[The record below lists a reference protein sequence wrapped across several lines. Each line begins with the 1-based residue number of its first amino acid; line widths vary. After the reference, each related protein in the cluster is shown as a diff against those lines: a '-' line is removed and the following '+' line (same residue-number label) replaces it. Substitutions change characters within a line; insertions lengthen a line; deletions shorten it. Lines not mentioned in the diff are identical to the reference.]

1 MENESNDK
9 LLSVVIPAHNEQ
21 DNIALAVGR
30 VGGILDAAGIRHE
43 FVFVDDGS
51 SDDTWKNLCDAAKA
65 NPCVR
70 AVRLTRCFGKEAA
83 IYAGLEAAT
92 GDCSVVI
99 DCDMQHPPEKIPEM
113 WRLWREGYEIIE
125 GVKRERGHESALHKF
140 SAHMFYNMISNA
152 SGVDM
157 SRSSDFKLLDRK
169 AVLVLLNM
177 PERNTFFR
185 ALSAWV
191 GFRST
196 QVEFEVQ
203 PRTAGETKWKPM
215 KLFSY
220 AVSNIT
226 SFTSAPLYMV
236 IFLGVIMLMA
246 AIVLGIE
253 ALHSY
258 ITGIAFEGFTT
269 VILLLLFIGSIL
281 MISLGIIG
289 YYISKIYEEVK
300 RRPRYVVEE
309 TLGQRK

>member
-51 SDDTWKNLCDAAKA
+51 SDDTWKNLCAAAKA

-83 IYAGLEAAT
+83 IYAGLEAAA

-113 WRLWREGYEIIE
+113 WRLWCEGYEIIE

-236 IFLGVIMLMA
+236 IFLGVIMLIA

>member
-1 MENESNDK
+1 M
-9 LLSVVIPAHNEQ
+9 
-21 DNIALAVGR
+21 ALAVGR

-51 SDDTWKNLCDAAKA
+51 SDDTWKNLCAAAKA

-83 IYAGLEAAT
+83 IYAGLEAAA

-236 IFLGVIMLMA
+236 IFLGVIMLIA